1 MKLTLNV
8 LLLVLA
14 LICFGVKFVLTLA
27 GGSSG
32 KVDLDALGMVFLIA
46 AFLFG

>member
-8 LLLVLA
+8 LLLILS
-14 LICFGVKFVLTLA
+14 LICFGVKFVLAAA

-32 KVDLDALGMVFLIA
+32 KIDLDALGMVFLVA
-46 AFLFG
+46 AFLVG